1 MGGAWRSARLRLT
14 PGADGDISR
23 RPIPLEK
30 AEEAPMPY
38 SRQAKKRVRQTLRR
52 SLTNKARM
60 SRVRTFIRRVET
72 AIVGGDQEVA
82 RAALRAAQ
90 PEIMRGVTKG
100 VLKRN
105 TASRRVS
112 RLARQVKAMSS

>member
-1 MGGAWRSARLRLT
+1 
-14 PGADGDISR
+14 
-23 RPIPLEK
+23 
-30 AEEAPMPY
+30 MPY

-52 SLTNKARM
+52 SLTNKARV
-60 SRVRTFIRRVET
+60 SRVRTFIRRVEA
-72 AIVGGDQEVA
+72 AIDGGDQEAA

-112 RLARQVKAMSS
+112 RLSRQVKAMSS